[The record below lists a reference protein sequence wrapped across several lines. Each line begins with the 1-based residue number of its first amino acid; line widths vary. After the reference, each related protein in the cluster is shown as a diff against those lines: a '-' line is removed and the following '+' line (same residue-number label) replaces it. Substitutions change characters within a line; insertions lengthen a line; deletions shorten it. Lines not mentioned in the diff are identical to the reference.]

1 MKTKKSLLFSALF
14 IVSLSIMAHV
24 AFWGATGHRTIGQ
37 IAQKYLT
44 KKTTKAV
51 EKLLN
56 GHSLAFYSTY
66 ADDIKSDT
74 IYNKYYNWHFVNF
87 EFGQKYDPAKADKK
101 GDLIQGIKICVETLK
116 NPNAS
121 EKDKAFYLKLLI
133 HFIGDLHQ
141 PLHVGRAEDKGGND
155 IKLKWFYQ
163 SSNLHRVWDS
173 GMIDHYGMSYTE
185 LAKNADVLS
194 PAQVKA
200 IEKGT
205 ILDWAYESQKLAQT
219 VYASAH
225 TGDKLSYHYSYE
237 YFDTVRLQLEKG
249 GIRLAKVLNDI
260 FD

>member
-1 MKTKKSLLFSALF
+1 
-14 IVSLSIMAHV
+14 
-24 AFWGATGHRTIGQ
+24 
-37 IAQKYLT
+37 
-44 KKTTKAV
+44 
-51 EKLLN
+51 
-56 GHSLAFYSTY
+56 
-66 ADDIKSDT
+66 
-74 IYNKYYNWHFVNF
+74 
-87 EFGQKYDPAKADKK
+87 
-101 GDLIQGIKICVETLK
+101 
-116 NPNAS
+116 
-121 EKDKAFYLKLLI
+121 
-133 HFIGDLHQ
+133 
-141 PLHVGRAEDKGGND
+141 
-155 IKLKWFYQ
+155 
-163 SSNLHRVWDS
+163 
-173 GMIDHYGMSYTE
+173 